1 MSKLKKRK
9 LRKNKKLNG
18 FETKQRETY
27 RKDFYK
33 SWTDSIKKLSMTRG
47 MKILQAIMAAG
58 KTYAIHAKEGIW
70 ETIEKLEPT
79 TRVHIIDTPRADLKS
94 DDSLT
99 FGIMAFA
106 KRHKKNVI
114 WEYDFDLLKT
124 YMMNDNPDNVYI
136 FVGTT
141 QWLTRDIGNGRQNY
155 NEILDLCVD
164 NNIKFSWISDE
175 IHLMATSK
183 KEYITL
189 NNGSPPTKLMKF
201 KRYRMCKEVMKHTY
215 HSYGITATLVWEQAE
230 HLQTDN
236 DYIVLDSPTKEDS
249 LLRAATIDKFVW
261 MDYDKKTATNESF
274 DETKFHFQNYVLDT
288 FALQRDLDNIKK
300 FYNLN
305 TDLKKVAGLIKVYG
319 NLPERISIE
328 QAVALFEEIDVPYD
342 EWGIITIKSKK
353 EVGSKSKAK
362 GTYNT
367 YLYKKEEDDDGDINK
382 GVVQVE
388 NDFRNTQDVYRSIR
402 DPKSPYRFLVV
413 IDMGSVGINIDNLH
427 TFFSFREPT
436 TFSDKN
442 NPVVKTLLQTLGR
455 ILRLKYMYEII
466 RENKHLS
473 DKECIEIWAKLN
485 RTIAYL
491 PKNDYYERLIEEYQ
505 KEYYMTDEVIE
516 VLKKM
521 RNKK

>member
-1 MSKLKKRK
+1 MSKSKKIK

-27 RKDFYK
+27 RKDFYS
-33 SWTDSIKKLSMTRG
+33 SWTDGMKKYCWTRG

-58 KTYAIHAKEGIW
+58 KTYAIHAPGGIW
-70 ETIEKLEPT
+70 ETIEKLDPDI
-79 TRVHIIDTPRADLKS
+79 RVHIIDTPRADLKS
-94 DDSLT
+94 DDSLVL
-99 FGIMAFA
+99 GIMAFA
-106 KRHKKNVI
+106 QRHKKNAIVVYGF
-114 WEYDFDLLKT
+114 EFLKT

-136 FVGTT
+136 FVETT
-141 QWLTRDIGNGRQNY
+141 QWLTRDISNERQNY
-155 NEILDLCVD
+155 NDVIDLCVD
-164 NNIKFSWISDE
+164 NNLKFSWISDE
-175 IHLMATSK
+175 IHLMATSRK
-183 KEYITL
+183 KYITL
-189 NNGSPPTKLMKF
+189 NSGSPPTKLMKF
-201 KRYRMCKEVMKHTY
+201 KRYKMCDEITKYTY
-215 HSYGITATLVWEQAE
+215 HSYGITATLVWEQKEFKKAI
-230 HLQTDN
+230 N
-236 DYIVLDSPTKEDS
+236 NYIVLDSPTKEDS

-274 DETKFHFQNYVLDT
+274 DETKFHFQNYVMDT

-305 TDLKKVAGLIKVYG
+305 TDLKKVTGIIKVYG
-319 NLPERISIE
+319 NLPERISIG
-328 QAVALFEEIDVPYD
+328 QAVALFNDIDVPYD

-353 EVGSKSKAK
+353 EVGSKANK

-367 YLYKKEEDDDGDINK
+367 HLYKKEEDDDGNINK
-382 GVVQVE
+382 GMVQVE
-388 NDFRNTQDVYRSIR
+388 NDFRDIQDVYRSIR
-402 DPKSPYRFLVV
+402 DPESPYRFLVV

-436 TFSDKN
+436 TYSDKN
-442 NPVVKTLLQTLGR
+442 NPVVKSLLQTLGR

-516 VLKKM
+516 VLK
-521 RNKK
+521 NKLGNNL